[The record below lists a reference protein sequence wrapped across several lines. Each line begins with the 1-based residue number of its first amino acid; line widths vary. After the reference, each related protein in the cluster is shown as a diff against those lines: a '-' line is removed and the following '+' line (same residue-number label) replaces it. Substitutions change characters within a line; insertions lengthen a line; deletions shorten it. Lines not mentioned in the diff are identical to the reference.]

1 MGTSSCALAMTG
13 MPLCSHYMGYYSS
26 NRTHGASNSNAYYN
40 CNVSHK
46 LFKVITEINHHFLV
60 QRNDSI
66 KVMHQSGLNSPE
78 SCLFCLAK
86 LHVPLHHLQHVLRL
100 IIRQTREIQFTAH
113 PRLTKYL
120 SQLLDK
126 NTNGRTRE
134 LFMKRVIM
142 YVKVVHFNSSKT
154 YFILQVFII
163 DQ

>member
-13 MPLCSHYMGYYSS
+13 MPLCSHYMGSYNS

-46 LFKVITEINHHFLV
+46 LFKVIAEINHHFLV

-120 SQLLDK
+120 PCPSCWL
-126 NTNGRTRE
+126 RTPMEGQERCLE
-134 LFMKRVIM
+134 KGLAPSMALE
-142 YVKVVHFNSSKT
+142 S
-154 YFILQVFII
+154 
-163 DQ
+163 